1 MEEIFIPASGM
12 AAEDVLVTE
21 WLKQP
26 GDLITA
32 GEPVAVVETDKAV
45 VELSGESSGRLSR
58 HLVPTGARVPGGTT
72 IAYLLADGETE
83 PGQAAAAPAVT
94 APPSSGATPAVHVDG
109 DNAVSVENSPGAKH
123 TMSPRQRRA
132 MAEGQASN
140 GYEAADRPEAANRP
154 ERQAPDR
161 AQSSNREAT
170 AALVS
175 ESWRTAPHFS
185 VGKDVRADGLT
196 EAVQAMR
203 AGGTQATVT
212 DFFVLALSRALQDL
226 GEPADVGLA
235 VATDWGVLIP
245 VLRSLDGASVADV
258 AALRQVAVSRA
269 RGRRLNSG
277 DTSAAFATLS
287 NLGPAGVT
295 WFNGVVPLNQV
306 ALLTVGEVS
315 LRAAVEDGAI
325 IAAPMFTAV
334 VTADHRR
341 YDGADSAKLLAA
353 FVEHLAGLTA
363 EALK

>member
-1 MEEIFIPASGM
+1 VEEIFIPASGM

-26 GDLITA
+26 GDLVAA

-72 IAYLLADGETE
+72 IAYVLADGENE
-83 PGQAAAAPAVT
+83 PGQGVAGPGVT
-94 APPSSGATPAVHVDG
+94 APPPADVPPAV
-109 DNAVSVENSPGAKH
+109 NVSVENGPGTKH

-132 MAEGQASN
+132 LAEGVASN
-140 GYEAADRPEAANRP
+140 GYEAADRPGAASRP

-161 AQSSNREAT
+161 APSSNREAT

-196 EAVQAMR
+196 DAVQAMR

-212 DFFVLALSRALQDL
+212 DFFVLALSRGLQDL
-226 GEPADVGLA
+226 GEPGDVGLA

-258 AALRQVAVSRA
+258 AALRHAAASRA
-269 RGRRLNSG
+269 RERRLSSA
-277 DTSAAFATLS
+277 DTAAPFATLS

-306 ALLTVGEVS
+306 ALVTVGEVS
-315 LRAAVEDGAI
+315 LRAAVEDGTV

>member
-1 MEEIFIPASGM
+1 VEEIFIPASGM

-26 GDLITA
+26 GDQVAA

-45 VELSGESSGRLSR
+45 VELSGDSSGRLSR

-72 IAYLLADGETE
+72 IAYLLADGEIE
-83 PGQAAAAPAVT
+83 PGATEAAATAAAPPPADV
-94 APPSSGATPAVHVDG
+94 APAATVAA
-109 DNAVSVENSPGAKH
+109 DNGPGTRHA
-123 TMSPRQRRA
+123 MSPRQRRA
-132 MAEGQASN
+132 LAEASAN
-140 GYEAADRPEAANRP
+140 GANGATEAANGP
-154 ERQAPDR
+154 ERQVGERSP
-161 AQSSNREAT
+161 SKNREAT

-185 VGKDVRADGLT
+185 VGKDVRADRLSD
-196 EAVQAMR
+196 AVQATR

-226 GEPADVGLA
+226 GEQPDVGLA

-245 VLRSLDGASVADV
+245 VLRSLGSASISDV
-258 AALRQVAVSRA
+258 AALRQAAVSRA
-269 RGRRLNSG
+269 RERRLNSG
-277 DTSAAFATLS
+277 DTAPAFATLS

-315 LRAAVEDGAI
+315 LRPTVENGAI
-325 IAAPMFTAV
+325 IAAPIFTAV

-341 YDGADSAKLLAA
+341 YDGVDSAKLLAA

-363 EALK
+363 GALK

>member
-1 MEEIFIPASGM
+1 VEEIFIPASGM

-26 GDLITA
+26 GDQVAA

-72 IAYLLADGETE
+72 IAYLLADGEIEPGSTE
-83 PGQAAAAPAVT
+83 PAAAAT
-94 APPSSGATPAVHVDG
+94 APPPADVAA
-109 DNAVSVENSPGAKH
+109 AVTVAEENGPGTKH
-123 TMSPRQRRA
+123 ALSPRQRRA
-132 MAEGQASN
+132 LGEASAN
-140 GYEAADRPEAANRP
+140 GATEAAHGP
-154 ERQAPDR
+154 ERHVAERSP
-161 AQSSNREAT
+161 SSNREAT

-175 ESWRTAPHFS
+175 ESWRSAPHFS
-185 VGKDVRADGLT
+185 VGKDVRADHLSD
-196 EAVQAMR
+196 AVQATR

-212 DFFVLALSRALQDL
+212 DFFVLALSRSLHDL
-226 GEPADVGLA
+226 GEQSDVGLA

-245 VLRSLDGASVADV
+245 VLRSLDSASISDV
-258 AALRQVAVSRA
+258 AALRQAAVSRA
-269 RGRRLNSG
+269 RERRLNSG
-277 DTSAAFATLS
+277 DTAPAFATLS

-315 LRAAVEDGAI
+315 LRPAVEDGAI
-325 IAAPMFTAV
+325 IAAPIFTAV

-341 YDGADSAKLLAA
+341 YDGVDSAKLLAG

-363 EALK
+363 GALK

>member
-1 MEEIFIPASGM
+1 VEEIFIPASGM

-26 GDLITA
+26 GDQVAA

-72 IAYLLADGETE
+72 IAYLLADGENE
-83 PGQAAAAPAVT
+83 PGATVSPAAPT
-94 APPSSGATPAVHVDG
+94 APPPADVVPSPAAAG
-109 DNAVSVENSPGAKH
+109 ENGPGNKH
-123 TMSPRQRRA
+123 ALSPRQRRA
-132 MAEGQASN
+132 LAEASAN
-140 GYEAADRPEAANRP
+140 GANGTATEAATGSGPATGPEPHVA
-154 ERQAPDR
+154 ERSPSR
-161 AQSSNREAT
+161 NREAT

-185 VGKDVRADGLT
+185 VGKDVRADRLSD
-196 EAVQAMR
+196 AVQAMR
-203 AGGTQATVT
+203 ASGTQATVT
-212 DFFVLALSRALQDL
+212 DFFVLALSRGLQDL
-226 GEPADVGLA
+226 GEQSDVGLA

-245 VLRSLDGASVADV
+245 VLRSLDGASISDV
-258 AALRQVAVSRA
+258 AALRQAAVGRA
-269 RGRRLNSG
+269 RERRLSSG
-277 DTSAAFATLS
+277 DTAPAFATLS

-315 LRAAVEDGAI
+315 LRPAVEDGAI
-325 IAAPMFTAV
+325 IAAPIFTAV

-341 YDGADSAKLLAA
+341 YDGVDSAKLLAG

-363 EALK
+363 GALI

>member
-1 MEEIFIPASGM
+1 VEEIFIPASGM

-26 GDLITA
+26 GDLVTA

-72 IAYLLADGETE
+72 IAYLLADGESE
-83 PGQAAAAPAVT
+83 PGQVGAGAAVAAP
-94 APPSSGATPAVHVDG
+94 PPSGAGTTPAV
-109 DNAVSVENSPGAKH
+109 NVSAENGPGTKH

-132 MAEGQASN
+132 LAEGLAST
-140 GYEAADRPEAANRP
+140 GYDEADRPAPAQRP
-154 ERQAPDR
+154 EGRAPER
-161 AQSSNREAT
+161 TPSSNRDAT

-185 VGKDVRADGLT
+185 VGKDVRADGLSD
-196 EAVQAMR
+196 AVQATR
-203 AGGTQATVT
+203 ATGTQATVT
-212 DFFVLALSRALQDL
+212 DFFALALSRGLREV

-235 VATDWGVLIP
+235 VATEWGVLIP
-245 VLRSLDGASVADV
+245 VLRSLDGASLADV
-258 AALRQVAVSRA
+258 AALRHAAVGRA
-269 RGRRLNSG
+269 RDRRLSSA
-277 DTSAAFATLS
+277 DTGPAFATLS

-306 ALLTVGEVS
+306 ALVTVGEVS
-315 LRAAVEDGAI
+315 LRAVVQDGSV
-325 IAAPMFTAV
+325 IAAPVFTAV

-353 FVEHLAGLTA
+353 FIEQLAGLTA

>member
-1 MEEIFIPASGM
+1 M

-26 GDLITA
+26 GDEVAA

-72 IAYLLADGETE
+72 IAYLLAEGESE
-83 PGQAAAAPAVT
+83 PGATVAAAATT
-94 APPSSGATPAVHVDG
+94 APPPADVAPAITATE
-109 DNAVSVENSPGAKH
+109 ENGPGTKH
-123 TMSPRQRRA
+123 ALSPRQRRA
-132 MAEGQASN
+132 LAEASTN
-140 GYEAADRPEAANRP
+140 GANEPATQAANGP
-154 ERQAPDR
+154 ERHVAERSP
-161 AQSSNREAT
+161 SSNREAT

-185 VGKDVRADGLT
+185 VGKDVRADHLSD
-196 EAVQAMR
+196 AVQAMR

-212 DFFVLALSRALQDL
+212 DFFVLALSRGLQDV
-226 GEPADVGLA
+226 GEQSDVGLA

-245 VLRSLDGASVADV
+245 VLRSLGTASIPDV
-258 AALRQVAVSRA
+258 AALRQAAVSRA
-269 RGRRLNSG
+269 RERRLSSG
-277 DTSAAFATLS
+277 DTAPAFATLS

-306 ALLTVGEVS
+306 ALVTVGEVS
-315 LRAAVEDGAI
+315 LRPTVEDGAI
-325 IAAPMFTAV
+325 IAAPIFTAV

-341 YDGADSAKLLAA
+341 YDGVDSAKLLAA
-353 FVEHLAGLTA
+353 FVEQLAGLTA
-363 EALK
+363 GALK

>member
-1 MEEIFIPASGM
+1 VEEIFIPASGM

-26 GDLITA
+26 GDLVAA
-32 GEPVAVVETDKAV
+32 GEPVAIVETDKAV

-72 IAYLLADGETE
+72 IAYVLADGENE
-83 PGQAAAAPAVT
+83 PGSEVTAPAVT
-94 APPSSGATPAVHVDG
+94 APPPADVPTAA
-109 DNAVSVENSPGAKH
+109 NVSVDDGPGTKH

-132 MAEGQASN
+132 LAEGVASN
-140 GYEAADRPEAANRP
+140 GYEAADRSERTVP
-154 ERQAPDR
+154 ERTAPERTAPDGAR
-161 AQSSNREAT
+161 SSNREAT

-185 VGKDVRADGLT
+185 VGKDVRADRLT
-196 EAVQAMR
+196 DAVQAMR
-203 AGGTQATVT
+203 AAGTQATVT
-212 DFFVLALSRALQDL
+212 DFFALALSRALQDL

-235 VATDWGVLIP
+235 VATQWGVLIP
-245 VLRSLDGASVADV
+245 VLRLLAGASVADV
-258 AALRQVAVSRA
+258 TALRQAAVNRA
-269 RGRRLNSG
+269 RERRLSSTDSG
-277 DTSAAFATLS
+277 PAFATLS

-315 LRAAVEDGAI
+315 LRPAVEDGAVV
-325 IAAPMFTAV
+325 AAPMFTAV

-363 EALK
+363 EALR

>member
-26 GDLITA
+26 GDQVAA

-45 VELSGESSGRLSR
+45 VELSGESSGHLSS

-72 IAYLLADGETE
+72 IAYLLAEGESE
-83 PGQAAAAPAVT
+83 PGATSPAAATTAPAPAGL
-94 APPSSGATPAVHVDG
+94 APAATVG
-109 DNAVSVENSPGAKH
+109 GENGPGTKH
-123 TMSPRQRRA
+123 ALSPRQRRA
-132 MAEGQASN
+132 LAEASASGAN
-140 GYEAADRPEAANRP
+140 GTATQAANGP
-154 ERQAPDR
+154 ERHLAERSP
-161 AQSSNREAT
+161 SSNREAT

-185 VGKDVRADGLT
+185 VGKDVRADRLSD
-196 EAVQAMR
+196 AVQAMR
-203 AGGTQATVT
+203 ASGTQATVT
-212 DFFVLALSRALQDL
+212 DFFVLALSRGLQDL
-226 GEPADVGLA
+226 GEQSDVGLA

-245 VLRSLDGASVADV
+245 VLRSLDGASISDV
-258 AALRQVAVSRA
+258 AALRQAAVSRA
-269 RGRRLNSG
+269 RERRLNSG
-277 DTSAAFATLS
+277 DTAPAFATLS

-315 LRAAVEDGAI
+315 LRPTVEDGAI
-325 IAAPMFTAV
+325 IAAPIFTAV
-334 VTADHRR
+334 VTADHRH
-341 YDGADSAKLLAA
+341 YDGVDSAKLLSA

-363 EALK
+363 GALK